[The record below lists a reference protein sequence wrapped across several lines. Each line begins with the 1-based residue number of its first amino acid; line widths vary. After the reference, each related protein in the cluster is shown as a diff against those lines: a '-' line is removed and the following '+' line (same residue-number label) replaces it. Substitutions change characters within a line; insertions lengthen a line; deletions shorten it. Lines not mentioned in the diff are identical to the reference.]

1 MSYSPPIGHFNLA
14 KIGHYYFAVTE
25 FYAQIK
31 VYENPSKIVPTGLNI
46 LIHNS
51 RGEILIRVDG
61 HTIIQRDYVRNCV
74 ELLLHSKADNV
85 GGRMNTIGESN
96 FEQVVAYVTSSP
108 FGVGGARFHYS
119 DREEY
124 VDTVYMGAWKRDIF
138 KKLGL
143 FDEEMVRNQDDEFN
157 YRLREFGGKVLL
169 SPKIKS
175 YYYPRGS
182 ITKLWKQYFQYGF
195 FKVRVLQKHPA
206 QMRPRQFIPFA
217 FVMAILIGLL
227 LTIFTPWGWIPLAL
241 LTVIYLFANL
251 AASMMVAVKSGWR
264 FLPMLPPAFATLH
277 VSYGLGF
284 LFGLIKFRNRWRDK
298 TGRVPKGTNA

>member
-1 MSYSPPIGHFNLA
+1 
-14 KIGHYYFAVTE
+14 
-25 FYAQIK
+25 
-31 VYENPSKIVPTGLNI
+31 
-46 LIHNS
+46 
-51 RGEILIRVDG
+51 
-61 HTIIQRDYVRNCV
+61 
-74 ELLLHSKADNV
+74 
-85 GGRMNTIGESN
+85 
-96 FEQVVAYVTSSP
+96 
-108 FGVGGARFHYS
+108 
-119 DREEY
+119 
-124 VDTVYMGAWKRDIF
+124 MGAWKRDIF